1 MVELQMGAIEADA
14 FVNLK
19 GQLAGGRQNEHPNGA
34 LPWVRRNRH
43 ELLEDGQGE
52 CGGFAGACL
61 GRSQNVTPFE
71 RGRNS
76 LSLDRSGALIA
87 LFGQRVQQWSRQA

>member
-1 MVELQMGAIEADA
+1 MGAIEADA

-19 GQLAGGRQNEHPNGA
+19 GQLAGRRHNEHPNGA
-34 LPWVRRNRH
+34 FPLVRRNRH

-52 CGGFAGACL
+52 CRGFAGASL
-61 GRSQNVTPFE
+61 GCPQNVTPFE

-76 LSLDRSGALIA
+76 LSLNWGGALIA
-87 LFGQRVQQWSRQA
+87 LFG

>member
-1 MVELQMGAIEADA
+1 
-14 FVNLK
+14 LK

-34 LPWVRRNRH
+34 LPWMRRNRH
-43 ELLEDGQGE
+43 ELLEDGQGK
-52 CGGFAGACL
+52 GGSFAGSCL
-61 GRSQNVTPFE
+61 GRSQNVASFE

-87 LFGQRVQQWSRQA
+87 LIGQCVQQWRRKT

>member
-1 MVELQMGAIEADA
+1 
-14 FVNLK
+14 LK

-34 LPWVRRNRH
+34 LPWMRRNRH

-52 CGGFAGACL
+52 GRGFAGASL
-61 GRSQNVTPFE
+61 GCPQNVTPFE

-76 LSLDRSGALIA
+76 LSLDRGGALIA
-87 LFGQRVQQWSRQA
+87 LFG